1 MRAGVLERAE
11 DAFCARVQSQVTG
24 YHLEHPRSFSV
35 SAVLQV
41 TVLYV
46 ASSQA
51 ESLGQD
57 LTLVVFI
64 FHPRKDYKLPT

>member
-1 MRAGVLERAE
+1 MRAGVPERAE

-24 YHLEHPRSFSV
+24 YHLENPRSFSV

-41 TVLYV
+41 IVLYV

-51 ESLGQD
+51 ESLA
-57 LTLVVFI
+57 
-64 FHPRKDYKLPT
+64 